1 MPPFGPI
8 SRTNLI
14 AAFRRAGF
22 SGPHAGKKHQVMV
35 RLGSK
40 LRVPNPYQGDISTG
54 LLNRILREA
63 GITRDEWEKL

>member
-22 SGPHAGKKHQVMV
+22 SGPHSGKKHQVRV
-35 RLGSK
+35 RLGLK
-40 LRVPNPYQGDISTG
+40 VRVPNPHIGDISTG

-63 GITRDEWEKL
+63 RIAREE

>member
-8 SRTNLI
+8 SRTNLV

-35 RLGSK
+35 RLGLK
-40 LRVPNPYQGDISTG
+40 VRVPNPHGSDISTA
-54 LLNRILREA
+54 LLNRILHEA
-63 GITRDEWEKL
+63 GITREEWEKL

>member
-40 LRVPNPYQGDISTG
+40 LRVPNPHRGDISTG